1 MAKQQ
6 ILLVD
11 ADSSSARVL
20 EVSLRSAG
28 FTVTTATS
36 AENALAKL
44 EHGSPD
50 LILTDTRLPDSD
62 GFGFVR
68 EVRSRP
74 ELKEVP
80 IVFLTEQGALED
92 KLRGLELG
100 VDDYLAKPIFVRE
113 VVTRVHMLLAR
124 RNQQRIATES
134 MARTRFSGSLED
146 VAVVDLLQTIAV
158 SGKSGVASVKRGD
171 REAQLYFQK
180 GQLIDAEVGDLRGE
194 EAVYRAITWT
204 TGTFDL
210 EFRAVDHAVVIEAST
225 NALLME
231 GLRRVDE
238 LGRLAEQLPPENT
251 LIDLDHDAL
260 LSRLNEI
267 PDELNGVL
275 RLIDGKRT
283 LLDLIDDSPF
293 DDLSTLTV
301 LSKFYFEGLLVA
313 VEPSEQPAAEAEAL
327 RADSLVPAAS
337 PAALVP
343 SGATVEPVLLRRSDP
358 VQRPSVAPSYRV
370 AAPSSPAAEI
380 ERTSLLVP
388 ARQASAPPAGD
399 SFAPS
404 LESVPAARSLE
415 PSLRARES
423 VPPARSVEPAPAA
436 RAIEP
441 APGVRALEPAPPRH
455 VEPVRSLEPTPLHT
469 VRPAAH
475 VAEPRDV
482 PHRNT
487 PLLPGAWAPA
497 ATRDAATRDAVIRDA
512 SARDTASREA
522 ASRMTPKSI
531 VTVGADDRRGTA
543 AGARAGEPAPPDAD
557 SRRITLP
564 APPGAPEPPAEPVS
578 GGRTRGGTQLGMGGL
593 AQVARIR
600 RPAEVA
606 QPRESTAQAPV
617 APAREP
623 AAALVR
629 PAADVAPAPA
639 PRGATRFGMGGP
651 AQALTPR
658 ALEPQRSVDAGRGA
672 GYQPVAV
679 EPGRVGALG
688 LDAGTPGA
696 GSAALAPAAQQREAR
711 GTPAEPLAP
720 GAEHHVGEAAFFHAG
735 DEGTYEGGPK
745 SSAPPPVHTEDE
757 IDTDVLQRERE
768 RRRERARR
776 TSRWV
781 WGLLAVAAIPLVIA
795 LWRLGRA
802 PMASE
807 APLGAEPEREP
818 TVAVD
823 PRARAVPEP
832 SPPPEPAAP
841 AQPAAPPDVAP
852 PVLAEPAAQPVAPGI
867 ASPAPATPPAPSLRA
882 PERVPPRAPAAAG
895 GARPK
900 PARPTSPSA
909 PSGSKAAPAPSVPA
923 VVNPAPRPSEAAPA
937 PKRPPAEKPPTASF
951 PVR

>member
-28 FTVTTATS
+28 FTVTTANS
-36 AENALAKL
+36 AESALAKL
-44 EHGSPD
+44 EHGTPD

-68 EVRSRP
+68 ELRSRP
-74 ELKEVP
+74 DMKEVP

-238 LGRLAEQLPPENT
+238 LGRLAEQLPPEHT
-251 LIDLDHDAL
+251 LIDLDHEAL

-313 VEPSEQPAAEAEAL
+313 VERSEQHEAEGEGL
-327 RADSLVPAAS
+327 RAADLASDSLVPVA

-343 SGATVEPVLLRRSDP
+343 SGATVEPLLLRRSDP

-370 AAPSSPAAEI
+370 ASPSHPAPET
-380 ERTSLLVP
+380 ERASLLVA
-388 ARQASAPPAGD
+388 ARQASAPPALESVSP
-399 SFAPS
+399 SF
-404 LESVPAARSLE
+404 ESVPAARAAESPMRTLESTPAARPVEPLRALE
-415 PSLRARES
+415 PTP
-423 VPPARSVEPAPAA
+423 VARSVEPT
-436 RAIEP
+436 RSIEP
-441 APGVRALEPAPPRH
+441 MRP
-455 VEPVRSLEPTPLHT
+455 VEPVQLHT
-469 VRPAAH
+469 LRPAAQA
-475 VAEPRDV
+475 AEPRETH
-482 PHRNT
+482 HRNT
-487 PLLPGAWAPA
+487 PLLPAAWGPA
-497 ATRDAATRDAVIRDA
+497 AA
-512 SARDTASREA
+512 REA
-522 ASRMTPKSI
+522 AARMTPKSI
-531 VTVGADDRRGTA
+531 VTVGAEERRSTTSA
-543 AGARAGEPAPPDAD
+543 ARPGEPAPPDAD

-564 APPGAPEPPAEPVS
+564 APPGGSEPPAEPVS
-578 GGRTRGGTQLGMGGL
+578 GGRTRGGTVLGMGGL

-600 RPAEVA
+600 RPAELT
-606 QPRESTAQAPV
+606 QQREATPHPPPV
-617 APAREP
+617 AVREP
-623 AAALVR
+623 VAAGPTPAL
-629 PAADVAPAPA
+629 PESEPAPA
-639 PRGATRFGMGGP
+639 AVPRGGTRFGMGAP
-651 AQALTPR
+651 AAALAPR
-658 ALEPQRSVDAGRGA
+658 ALEPQRSVDASR

-679 EPGRVGALG
+679 EPVRVSALQSASG
-688 LDAGTPGA
+688 SSGFA
-696 GSAALAPAAQQREAR
+696 GSSSFA
-711 GTPAEPLAP
+711 GAEPLAP
-720 GAEHHVGEAAFFHAG
+720 HPASAQPLGARAQHHASGAEPPAPEAEFFHAG
-735 DEGTYEGGPK
+735 DEGTYDGGPK
-745 SSAPPPVHTEDE
+745 SGAPAPVHAEEEVDSVAHFR
-757 IDTDVLQRERE
+757 DLS

-776 TSRWV
+776 TTRWV
-781 WGLLAVAAIPLVIA
+781 GGILAVAAVPVLFA
-795 LWRLGRA
+795 LWRMGRA
-802 PMASE
+802 P
-807 APLGAEPEREP
+807 
-818 TVAVD
+818 VD
-823 PRARAVPEP
+823 PGLPAVTTTEP
-832 SPPPEPAAP
+832 PSA
-841 AQPAAPPDVAP
+841 
-852 PVLAEPAAQPVAPGI
+852 
-867 ASPAPATPPAPSLRA
+867 ATPPASVPAPVVPARATATVEPVAAAEPVAAPAVAPVIVSEPPVAAEPSPVVA
-882 PERVPPRAPAAAG
+882 PSVASPSPAEPVTPAQHVPPRAPTG
-895 GARPK
+895 VNKPKTARPSSTPSTPFGVRTT
-900 PARPTSPSA
+900 PAPSA
-909 PSGSKAAPAPSVPA
+909 PAFVSPPKPREAPQPPAPPA
-923 VVNPAPRPSEAAPA
+923 S
-937 PKRPPAEKPPTASF
+937 KRPPGEKPPTASF